1 MRAQLS
7 LAGLLLAMLLA
18 GVTAEVRAAD
28 PTAAATSFEPE
39 VLSAAAALP
48 QGSRLGALTLEQPRQ
63 ILTMERLGREQNY
76 LVALGNMAFSAPD
89 LMGGVARAAGI
100 SCATCHSSG
109 EINRAF
115 FIPGL
120 SAHPGSVDVTHRLFN
135 HRAADGIANPLD
147 IPSLRGLAVTA
158 PYGRD
163 GRFASLREFTRN
175 VIVGEFEGAEP
186 SPLVLDALVAYQ
198 LQFEFLENDR
208 LGPAGRL
215 ADTADAAARRGEQ
228 LFRTPHAGMDGMSCA
243 SCHLPSAHFT
253 DRQIHDIGTGGAFV
267 TPTLLNAN
275 STPPYFHDGRAADY
289 AAVVEHFDTTFALGL
304 SDNEEADLV
313 AYLDAVGHGEEPFEP
328 QDVAFDLR
336 EVLIFAGTLETSLAD
351 RDAAV
356 VNLTVDTVSRELRDI
371 RERWPA
377 AADRS
382 IRAVIADWTLAVRR
396 IALDADSGDWAK
408 AAEQLAAWQAK
419 VAAERPFVAAAEPR
433 SLYAPE
439 RHARH
444 LGALAELAAMA
455 EGELPSR

>member
-1 MRAQLS
+1 MRHT
-7 LAGLLLAMLLA
+7 LAALLLAALA
-18 GVTAEVRAAD
+18 ASPIENARAAD
-28 PTAAATSFEPE
+28 PASRASGFEPE
-39 VLSAAAALP
+39 VLSAEAVLP

-89 LMGGVARAAGI
+89 LLGGVARAAGI
-100 SCATCHSSG
+100 SCVTCHSSG

-120 SAHPGSVDVTHRLFN
+120 SAHPGSADVTHKLFN

-186 SPLVLDALVAYQ
+186 SPLILDALVAYQ
-198 LQFEFLENDR
+198 LQFEFLANDR
-208 LGPAGRL
+208 LGPAGRS
-215 ADTADAAARRGEQ
+215 TERADAAARRGEQ
-228 LFRTPHAGMDGMSCA
+228 LFRTPHPGMDGMSCA

-275 STPPYFHDGRAADY
+275 STPPYFHDGRAANY
-289 AAVVEHFDTTFALGL
+289 AAVVEHFDTTFGLGL
-304 SDNEEADLV
+304 GDGEAADLV
-313 AYLDAVGHGEEPFEP
+313 AYLEAVGHGEEPFEP
-328 QDVAFDLR
+328 QDFAFDLR

-351 RDAAV
+351 RNTAV
-356 VNLTVDTVSRELRDI
+356 VALTVDTISREIREI

-377 AADRS
+377 AADRP
-382 IRAVIADWTLAVRR
+382 IRAILADWTLAMRR
-396 IALDADSGDWAK
+396 IALAADSGDWAR
-408 AAEQLAAWQAK
+408 AREQLAAWQAK
-419 VAAERPFVAAAEPR
+419 VAAERPLVAAAEPR
-433 SLYAPE
+433 SLYTPE

-444 LGALAELAAMA
+444 LETLAELAAMA
-455 EGELPSR
+455 EGEPPSR

>member
-1 MRAQLS
+1 VPVRHA
-7 LAGLLLAMLLA
+7 LAGLLLAALA
-18 GVTAEVRAAD
+18 TGAAGDARAAD
-28 PTAAATSFEPE
+28 PGSAGSNFEPE
-39 VLSAAAALP
+39 VLSAEAALP

-63 ILTMERLGREQNY
+63 ILTMERLGEQQNY
-76 LVALGNMAFSAPD
+76 LVALGNMAFSAAN
-89 LMGGVARAAGI
+89 LMGGVARQAGI

-120 SAHPGSVDVTHRLFN
+120 SAHPGSADVTHRLFN

-147 IPSLRGLAVTA
+147 IPSLRGLAATA

-215 ADTADAAARRGEQ
+215 TEGADAAARRGEQ
-228 LFRTPHAGMDGMSCA
+228 LFRTPHPGMDGMSCA

-253 DRQIHDIGTGGAFV
+253 DNRIHDVGTGGSFV
-267 TPTLLNAN
+267 TPTLRNAN

-289 AAVVEHFDTTFALGL
+289 AAVVAHFDTTFGLGL
-304 SDNEEADLV
+304 GDGEAADLV
-313 AYLDAVGHGEEPFEP
+313 AYLEAVGHGEEPFER
-328 QDVAFDLR
+328 QDFAFDLR
-336 EVLIFAGTLETSLAD
+336 EALIFAGTLETSIAD
-351 RDAAV
+351 QDVAV
-356 VNLTVDTVSRELRDI
+356 VDLTVDTVSRELREI

-377 AADRS
+377 AADRP
-382 IRAVIADWTLAVRR
+382 IRAILADWTLGMRR
-396 IALDADSGDWAK
+396 IALAAGRGDWAA
-408 AAEQLAAWQAK
+408 AAEQLAAWQAA
-419 VAAERPFVAAAEPR
+419 VEAERPLVAAAEPR

-444 LGALAELAAMA
+444 LAALAGLAAMA
-455 EGELPSR
+455 EGEPPSR

>member
-1 MRAQLS
+1 MRHV
-7 LAGLLLAMLLA
+7 LAGLLLSTLA
-18 GVTAEVRAAD
+18 AGLADKAHGADDAAG
-28 PTAAATSFEPE
+28 ASGFEPE
-39 VLSAAAALP
+39 VLSAAAVLP

-63 ILTMERLGREQNY
+63 ILTMERLGEAQNY
-76 LVALGNMAFSAPD
+76 LVALGNMAFSAAN
-89 LMGGVARAAGI
+89 LMGGAGRQAGI

-120 SAHPGSVDVTHRLFN
+120 SAHPGSVDVTHQLFN

-175 VIVGEFEGAEP
+175 VILGEFEGAEP
-186 SPLVLDALVAYQ
+186 SPLILDALVAYQ

-215 ADTADAAARRGEQ
+215 TDRAEAAARRGGQ
-228 LFRTPHAGMDGMSCA
+228 LFRTPYAGMDGMSCA

-253 DRQIHDIGTGGAFV
+253 DSRIHDVGTGSSFV
-267 TPTLLNAN
+267 TPTLRNAN
-275 STPPYFHDGRAADY
+275 TTPPYFHDGRAADY

-304 SDNEEADLV
+304 TDGETADLV

-328 QDVAFDLR
+328 QDLAFDLR
-336 EVLIFAGTLETSLAD
+336 EILIFAGTLETSIAD
-351 RDAAV
+351 RQTAV
-356 VNLTVDTVSRELRDI
+356 VELTVDTISRELREV

-377 AADRS
+377 AADRP
-382 IRAVIADWTLAVRR
+382 IRAILADWTLGMRR
-396 IALDADSGDWAK
+396 IALAAGRGDWAA
-408 AAEQLAAWQAK
+408 AAEQLAAWQAA
-419 VAAERPFVAAAEPR
+419 VDAERPLVAAAEPR

-444 LGALAELAAMA
+444 LAALAELAAMA
-455 EGELPSR
+455 EGEPVSR